1 MVATAYTFPIA
12 DPVAECPRCHA
23 PNITGSIF
31 CDRCNLYLRDESLS
45 VERASYTRRIFGS
58 FFLEQLLFWLTLIIG
73 WFIWLAF
80 TAPHGRSPAKSLTS
94 LYVINI
100 ETGRTASGGEMWLRE
115 FAVKGLALTLINLS
129 FFVAG
134 LADAFWMFFDRDRQ
148 TLHDKILKQIVVYAP
163 GGLPE
168 SMQPQPDAPRRYAA
182 VYAWPWQSSP
192 AAVAP
197 PRVTDVAADLRELT
211 RLKDEGLITAEEFER
226 KRAALVEKM

>member
-1 MVATAYTFPIA
+1 M
-12 DPVAECPRCHA
+12 
-23 PNITGSIF
+23 
-31 CDRCNLYLRDESLS
+31 RDESLS

-58 FFLEQLLFWLTLIIG
+58 YLLEQLLFWVTLIVG

-80 TAPHGRSPAKSLTS
+80 TAPRGRSPAKSLTS

-115 FAVKGLALTLINLS
+115 FALKGLTMFLIGYMIPFL
-129 FFVAG
+129 F

-163 GGLPE
+163 AGLPE
-168 SMQPQPDAPRRYAA
+168 SMRPQPGAPRKYAA
-182 VYAWPWQSSP
+182 VYAWPWQSTSAAASAP
-192 AAVAP
+192 A
-197 PRVTDVAADLRELT
+197 RVTDVAADLRELT
-211 RLKDEGLITAEEFER
+211 RLKDEGLITAEEFEE